1 MNKFSIIVAVGENN
15 AIGKE
20 GDLLWHIR
28 EDMLH
33 FKNTTKNHPVLMG
46 RKTWDSLQIRPLP
59 KRHNIIVTQN
69 KNFSFLSEEVSILH
83 SIEEAKNIKDFDC
96 EVFIIGGGS
105 IYKEFLPLINKI
117 YLTKVYKSYKDAD
130 TFFPEIDNKNWKTIY
145 QSERKKDNEN
155 NIEYQFFTLERC
167 DR

>member
-15 AIGKE
+15 AIGKD

-46 RKTWDSLQIRPLP
+46 RKTWESLQIRPLP
-59 KRHNIIVTQN
+59 KRHNIIITQN
-69 KNFSFLSEEVSILH
+69 KNFSFNDNVTILH
-83 SIEEAKNIKDFDC
+83 SIKEAKEIQDLDS

-105 IYKEFLPLINKI
+105 IYREFMPLTNKI
-117 YLTKVYKSYKDAD
+117 YLTKVYKSYEEAD
-130 TFFPEIDNKNWKTIY
+130 TFFPEIDYNKWKTVY
-145 QSERKKDNEN
+145 QSERKKDEES
-155 NIEYQFFTLERC
+155 NIEYQFFTLERY
-167 DR
+167 DK